1 MNNHNKRR
9 PLTAAEI
16 IAGYSANSTESDVER
31 AHRNA
36 MTLKWLG
43 SLDSLHARRVERG
56 YAVFANLPVDEVTGC
71 LSYITDQPSLDWVW
85 GQYESEIRVKDFL
98 SERDDTA

>member
-1 MNNHNKRR
+1 MNDHNKRR

-43 SLDSLHARRVERG
+43 SLPALLARRVERA
-56 YAVFANLPVDEVTGC
+56 YAVCSEMQLDEVTGC
-71 LSYITDQPSLDWVW
+71 LSYITDQPSLDWAW

-98 SERDDTA
+98 STRDDTA